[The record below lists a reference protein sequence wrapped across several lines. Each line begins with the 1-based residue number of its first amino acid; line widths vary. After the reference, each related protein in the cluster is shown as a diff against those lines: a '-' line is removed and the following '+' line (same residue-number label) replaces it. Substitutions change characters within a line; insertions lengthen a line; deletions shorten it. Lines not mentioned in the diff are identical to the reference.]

1 MCICERWKVVK
12 NDYKVQLDSEAFSRK
27 DNSNSVFN
35 MLNLR
40 CLSDIQ
46 EKITE

>member
-27 DNSNSVFN
+27 DKNSVFK